1 MTMDHLP
8 EFFAGTL
15 GLIFAIA
22 VVLTVALWWLLL
34 FFIPFFI
41 YGMSRRSKEQL
52 TAQHET
58 NRLLRVL
65 VHRDAPQNE
74 ESEDSRNPFR

>member
-1 MTMDHLP
+1 MEHLS
-8 EFFAGTL
+8 ELFSGTL
-15 GLIFAIA
+15 GLVIAIA
-22 VVLTVALWWLLL
+22 VVITIALWWLLL
-34 FFIPFFI
+34 LFIPFFI

-65 VHRDAPQNE
+65 VHRDAPQHE